1 MHGQRSSLTAGIG
14 ERLRRSRLAVPR
26 SRGSYADVI
35 GVSEWTI
42 GRMERGQGDGIA
54 VRRWAAL
61 ADALGLRLRLA
72 LEPGS
77 APDPRGAPVPGSA
90 PVPGIAPEPEPRVL
104 TAALLQ
110 RLGRAGDW
118 TLTAQ
123 DERIAVLDRPSR
135 CERLVVYLCDRPIEI
150 LDAADDCMAARD
162 DPTRVPPPGWR
173 TASMTVVRAELR
185 DRYRPMDQLA
195 DDLSRFHTTGTQTIV
210 ALRNPRI
217 RLPDVDV
224 LVWCDEHATRLIP
237 FGLDLEPGRRAYRR
251 RPERRRPAARVARRA
266 TPAA

>member
-1 MHGQRSSLTAGIG
+1 MHGQRSSLTAEIG

-77 APDPRGAPVPGSA
+77 APVPGSA
-90 PVPGIAPEPEPRVL
+90 PGPESRVL

-118 TLTAQ
+118 TLTAH

-150 LDAADDCMAARD
+150 LDAADDSMAARH
-162 DPTRVPPPGWR
+162 DPTRAPPPGWR
-173 TASMTVVRAELR
+173 TASMTIVRAELR

-195 DDLSRFHTTGTQTIV
+195 DHLSRFDTSGTQTIA

-237 FGLDLEPGRRAYRR
+237 FRLDLEPGRRAYRR
-251 RPERRRPAARVARRA
+251 RPERRRSAARVARRA